1 MLIIV
6 NTIVCN
12 YMKNKRQ
19 RESDVIEI
27 CLAPLFSI
35 SAADS
40 RMTSLYTNKLELK
53 GGSRVYGIV

>member
-1 MLIIV
+1 
-6 NTIVCN
+6 
-12 YMKNKRQ
+12 MKNKRQ

-53 GGSRVYGIV
+53 GGSRVYDVV